1 MLFDELSF
9 HDLNVFQSLD
19 IRSYLFFTVCY
30 GHNLDFLVVL
40 AINKNKSPSVG
51 NTSINCE
58 GP

>member
-19 IRSYLFFTVCY
+19 IRSYLFFTVDY
-30 GHNLDFLVVL
+30 RHNLDFLVIL
-40 AINKNKSPSVG
+40 TINKNKSSSVG

>member
-19 IRSYLFFTVCY
+19 IRSYLFFIVDY
-30 GHNLDFLVVL
+30 RHNLDFLVIL
-40 AINKNKSPSVG
+40 TINKNKSSSVG